1 MCGVGV
7 GSNSFSH
14 CKKDQKITV
23 AMSRIFIYVQLF
35 ALGRPAIKITGGLEL
50 VCGRP
55 TLALVS
61 ALVHLKKTANNK
73 KTKRIK
79 HKQKAKWAAG
89 LKDRWPEC

>member
-35 ALGRPAIKITGGLEL
+35 ALGRPAIKITGG
-50 VCGRP
+50 G
-55 TLALVS
+55 A
-61 ALVHLKKTANNK
+61 
-73 KTKRIK
+73 
-79 HKQKAKWAAG
+79 
-89 LKDRWPEC
+89 